1 MQRIEKLLLF
11 LEETIEYFLKETIE
25 YFLKKIEGIDR
36 DRYFAD
42 RDIRNILDKTINDII
57 LSIVDISEE
66 LLRLKGRNIPE
77 TYKDTILYTYEIL
90 GEISLK
96 LAPLVKHRNE
106 LIHQYLKINWQNILI
121 LKEKIPAVKEFLSS
135 VRKTLCKE

>member
-1 MQRIEKLLLF
+1 MKKIERLLSF
-11 LEETIEYFLKETIE
+11 LDETVE
-25 YFLKKIEGIDR
+25 YFLKKIKDVDR

-42 RDIRNILDKTINDII
+42 RDLRNILDKTINDMI

-66 LLRLKGRNIPE
+66 LLRIKGRQIPD
-77 TYKDTILYTYEIL
+77 TYKDTILATYDII

-106 LIHQYLKINWQNILI
+106 LIHQYLKVNWQNILI
-121 LKEKIPAVKEFLSS
+121 VKEKIPFIKEFIAS
-135 VRKTLCKE
+135 VRDAL

>member
-1 MQRIEKLLLF
+1 MKKIERLLF
-11 LEETIEYFLKETIE
+11 LPDETVE
-25 YFLKKIEGIDR
+25 YFLKKIKDVDR

-42 RDIRNILDKTINDII
+42 RDLRNILDKTINDII

-66 LLRLKGRNIPE
+66 LLRIKVRQIPD
-77 TYKDTILYTYEIL
+77 TYKDTILATYDII

-106 LIHQYLKINWQNILI
+106 LIHQYLKVNWQNILI
-121 LKEKIPAVKEFLSS
+121 VKEKIPFIKEFISS
-135 VRKTLCKE
+135 VRDAL

>member
-1 MQRIEKLLLF
+1 MKKIERLLF
-11 LEETIEYFLKETIE
+11 LPDETVE
-25 YFLKKIEGIDR
+25 YFLKKIKDVDR

-42 RDIRNILDKTINDII
+42 RDLRNILDKTINDII

-66 LLRLKGRNIPE
+66 LLRIKGRQIPD
-77 TYKDTILYTYEIL
+77 TYKDTVLATYDII

-106 LIHQYLKINWQNILI
+106 LIHQYLKVNWQNILI
-121 LKEKIPAVKEFLSS
+121 VKEKIPFIKEFISS
-135 VRKTLCKE
+135 VRDAL

>member
-1 MQRIEKLLLF
+1 MKKIERLLSF
-11 LEETIEYFLKETIE
+11 LDETLE
-25 YFLKKIEGIDR
+25 YFLKKIKDVDR

-42 RDIRNILDKTINDII
+42 RDLRNILDKTINDII

-66 LLRLKGRNIPE
+66 LLRIKGRQIPD
-77 TYKDTILYTYEIL
+77 TYKDTVLATYDII

-106 LIHQYLKINWQNILI
+106 LIHQYLKVNWQNILI
-121 LKEKIPAVKEFLSS
+121 VKEKIPFIKEFISS
-135 VRKTLCKE
+135 VRDAL

>member
-1 MQRIEKLLLF
+1 MKKIERLLSLPD
-11 LEETIEYFLKETIE
+11 ETVE
-25 YFLKKIEGIDR
+25 YFLKKIKDVDR

-42 RDIRNILDKTINDII
+42 RDLRNILDKTINDII

-66 LLRLKGRNIPE
+66 LLRIKGRQIPD
-77 TYKDTILYTYEIL
+77 TYKDTVLATYDII

-106 LIHQYLKINWQNILI
+106 LIHQYLKVNWQNILI
-121 LKEKIPAVKEFLSS
+121 VKEKIPFIKEFISS
-135 VRKTLCKE
+135 VRDAL

>member
-1 MQRIEKLLLF
+1 MKKIERLLSLPDKT
-11 LEETIEYFLKETIE
+11 LE
-25 YFLKKIEGIDR
+25 YFLKKIKDVDR

-42 RDIRNILDKTINDII
+42 RDLRNILDKTINDII

-66 LLRLKGRNIPE
+66 LLRIKGRQIPD
-77 TYKDTILYTYEIL
+77 TYKDTVLATYDII

-106 LIHQYLKINWQNILI
+106 LIHQYLKVNWQNILI
-121 LKEKIPAVKEFLSS
+121 VKEKIPFIKEFISS
-135 VRKTLCKE
+135 VRDAL